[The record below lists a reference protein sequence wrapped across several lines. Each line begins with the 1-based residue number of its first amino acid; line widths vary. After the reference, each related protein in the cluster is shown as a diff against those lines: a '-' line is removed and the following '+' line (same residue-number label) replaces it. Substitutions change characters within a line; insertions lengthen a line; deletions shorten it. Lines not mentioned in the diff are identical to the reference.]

1 MQILE
6 NLLIIVKVEI
16 VHKIIMKFYIRFP
29 FICLLLIPGLPSNAL
44 PMETQKQ
51 CEQRRTVLQYLS
63 NEYSEKPVAMGVAEN
78 GGLIEVLSS
87 QKGSTFTI
95 IVTSPEGE
103 TCMVAA
109 GEDWQGLIR
118 TVTPRT

>member
-1 MQILE
+1 MKYFTQSSIIF
-6 NLLIIVKVEI
+6 LLSVLG
-16 VHKIIMKFYIRFP
+16 FT
-29 FICLLLIPGLPSNAL
+29 SNAL
-44 PMETQKQ
+44 SIETQQ

-87 QKGSTFTI
+87 QKGNTFTI

-118 TVTPRT
+118 QFSPRT

>member
-1 MQILE
+1 
-6 NLLIIVKVEI
+6 
-16 VHKIIMKFYIRFP
+16 
-29 FICLLLIPGLPSNAL
+29 
-44 PMETQKQ
+44 
-51 CEQRRTVLQYLS
+51 
-63 NEYSEKPVAMGVAEN
+63 MGVAEN

-118 TVTPRT
+118 KVTPRT

>member
-1 MQILE
+1 
-6 NLLIIVKVEI
+6 
-16 VHKIIMKFYIRFP
+16 
-29 FICLLLIPGLPSNAL
+29 
-44 PMETQKQ
+44 
-51 CEQRRTVLQYLS
+51 
-63 NEYSEKPVAMGVAEN
+63 MGVAEN

-109 GEDWQGLIR
+109 GEDWQGLIHK
-118 TVTPRT
+118 VTPRT